1 VLGDGKVAEEVSRIG
16 NIFYHK
22 ESGVAFLQM
31 SLLGKSRKGT
41 HDELLALGGKYAEM
55 WNMQLNST
63 GGNRSTGSL
72 TGLMTG

>member
-1 VLGDGKVAEEVSRIG
+1 LGTIKGADNIIVLGDGKVAEE
-16 NIFYHK
+16 
-22 ESGVAFLQM
+22 
-31 SLLGKSRKGT
+31 GT